1 MPPLPIVVVTDDP
14 HLRDE
19 VTGALPAEYSV
30 QLAGDSREAAKMM
43 LSLTPALVIA
53 DIRTGSAG
61 SVGLA
66 HDMSQTERLAN
77 VPILM
82 LLERP
87 QDEWLAL
94 SAGARLV
101 RTRPISIDRLV
112 LDVRS
117 LVPATATS

>member
-1 MPPLPIVVVTDDP
+1 LASTPIVFVTDDD

-19 VTGALPAEYSV
+19 VTGAFPAEFTLH
-30 QLAGDSREAAKMM
+30 LAKDSREATAMM
-43 LSLTPALVIA
+43 GSLTPAAVVA

-61 SVGLA
+61 AVGLA
-66 HDMSQTERLAN
+66 RDMAQNAKLAM

-87 QDEWLAL
+87 QDEWLARV
-94 SAGARLV
+94 AGAQLV
-101 RTRPISIDRLV
+101 RTRPVSIERLV

-117 LVPATATS
+117 LVSPTASN